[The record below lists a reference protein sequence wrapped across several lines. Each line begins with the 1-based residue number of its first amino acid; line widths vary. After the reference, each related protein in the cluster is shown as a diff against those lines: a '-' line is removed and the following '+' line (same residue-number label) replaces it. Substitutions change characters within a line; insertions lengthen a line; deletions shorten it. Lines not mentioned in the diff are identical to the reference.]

1 MELAALKQPS
11 LENNRYQSSFI
22 TAMNNKLTKIYLGV
36 DWGEKRIGLALADSE
51 TKLATPFRT
60 VGSAEEV
67 ARAVESEQ
75 IDVVVIGKPVRII
88 NYELEITNE
97 KYNDFI
103 NSLKENIKVPIELA
117 DERLSSKAADALAG
131 NKKTKA
137 SRDEIAAMIILQSY
151 LDVHK

>member
-1 MELAALKQPS
+1 MINE
-11 LENNRYQSSFI
+11 
-22 TAMNNKLTKIYLGV
+22 LTKKYLGV
-36 DWGEKRIGLALADSE
+36 DWGERRIGLALADGE
-51 TKLATPFRT
+51 TKMATPFKAAT
-60 VGSAEEV
+60 SVEEV

-75 IDVVVIGKPVRII
+75 VDVVVVGQPVRIR

-97 KYNDFI
+97 KYNEFI
-103 NSLKENIKVPIELA
+103 KDLKNKIDVPVELV

-151 LDVHK
+151 LDKI